1 MKFWKKIILIYMY
14 IHKNK
19 LIIFIEIKRRDNL
32 ETTDKPH
39 TNKICTL
46 FQIKKDRKYLM
57 KFFYLF
63 SFPEI
68 LDFFKN

>member
-1 MKFWKKIILIYMY
+1 M
-14 IHKNK
+14 
-19 LIIFIEIKRRDNL
+19 EIKEIEEK

-68 LDFFKN
+68 LDFFQN

>member
-1 MKFWKKIILIYMY
+1 MKKTKILGIKKDLV
-14 IHKNK
+14 HKSEQK
-19 LIIFIEIKRRDNL
+19 LKIV

-68 LDFFKN
+68 LDFFQN

>member
-1 MKFWKKIILIYMY
+1 MKKTSII
-14 IHKNK
+14 
-19 LIIFIEIKRRDNL
+19 

-68 LDFFKN
+68 LDFFQN